1 MSDFDRHLDKKCW
14 AKMFLISKKDKKV
27 ENDDVSIIIKS
38 SWSRLAKA
46 RGQLVNSN
54 EGQFRVL

>member
-1 MSDFDRHLDKKCW
+1 
-14 AKMFLISKKDKKV
+14 MFLMSKKDKKV

-46 RGQLVNSN
+46 RGQLGNSN
-54 EGQFRVL
+54 EGQFRVLQSAKRSLNA